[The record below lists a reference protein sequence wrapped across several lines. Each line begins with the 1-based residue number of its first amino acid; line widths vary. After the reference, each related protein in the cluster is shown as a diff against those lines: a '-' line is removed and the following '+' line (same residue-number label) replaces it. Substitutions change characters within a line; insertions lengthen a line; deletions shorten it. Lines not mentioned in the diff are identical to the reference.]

1 MSTITVV
8 GGTGYAGSAIV
19 REAAKRGHQVVSFS
33 RSTPA
38 EEARVEG
45 VRYETGSMLDAEA
58 RLRAVTGSDVV
69 VSSLSPRGELDGR
82 IVEADLALADLAAE
96 HGVRFGVVG
105 GYSSLRLEEGGPRM
119 AETDQLPPEFA
130 SEAKQM
136 NEVLMRLG
144 DAPEALDWFFVSP
157 ALNFGAYAP
166 GESRG
171 EYRTGGDLAFAD
183 AEGVSA
189 VGGAD
194 FALAIVD
201 EIDTPKHRR
210 AHFSVAY

>member
-201 EIDTPKHRR
+201 EIDTPRHRR

>member
-19 REAAKRGHQVVSFS
+19 REAAKRGHDVVSFS
-33 RSTPA
+33 RNVPA
-38 EEARVEG
+38 EEARVDG

-96 HGVRFGVVG
+96 HGVRLGVVG

-136 NEVLMRLG
+136 NEVLVRLG

-157 ALNFGAYAP
+157 AMNFGAYAP

-183 AEGVSA
+183 GRDPLG

-201 EIDTPKHRR
+201 EIETPKHRR